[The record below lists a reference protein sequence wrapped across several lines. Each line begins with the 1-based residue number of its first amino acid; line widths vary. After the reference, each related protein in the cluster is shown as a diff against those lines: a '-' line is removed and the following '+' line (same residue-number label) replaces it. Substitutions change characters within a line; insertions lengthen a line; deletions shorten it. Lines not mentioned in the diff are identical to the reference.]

1 MINKIYPNIEF
12 KSASV
17 VEGDDINKH
26 FRLFTKIRKQSA
38 DGKWYLM
45 NIMKHGVNMKYE
57 DMFHQFIKEVYNY
70 QILGIVSTDI
80 TDLYGNS
87 ICELDSDQRSE
98 EERLKSFLI

>member
-1 MINKIYPNIEF
+1 MIYPNIEF

-17 VEGDDINKH
+17 IKEDNTNKH
-26 FRLFTKIRKQSA
+26 FRLFTKIRKQSI

-57 DMFHQFIKEVYNY
+57 DMFNLFIKEVYNY

-80 TDLYGNS
+80 TDSEGNP
-87 ICELDSDQRSE
+87 ICELDLDQRSE
-98 EERLKSFLI
+98 KDRLESFLI